1 MFGFCEEAMDVLSSR
16 RADFGDIRIV
26 RNRTQALGVRNGGTG
41 NVDDSETLGFGV
53 RVLLGGAWGFASS
66 GLLTRAE
73 VRRVSLL
80 AVKIARASATLM
92 ERRVKLAPEPAW
104 RDLWQTPFIK
114 DPFTVPVEK
123 KFRTLFEADRLM
135 RRDRRIK
142 SAAASMRFVREHQWH
157 ATTEGSRIE
166 QVLLSSGADCRATAV
181 DGAQVQERGYPCSH
195 GGQTLAMGYELIDQ
209 LDLPG
214 HAEKTAAEAVALLK
228 APDCPSGEMD
238 LITYGNQLALQ
249 IHESVG
255 HASELDR
262 VLGYEE
268 SYAGSS
274 FATTEKLGKFRYGS
288 PIVNL
293 VADATLP
300 GGLATAGYDDDGVK
314 AQRWHIV
321 KDGILSGYM
330 TNREFAP
337 RIGLGRSQGSCRAD
351 GFANIPI
358 TRICNL
364 SLMPG
369 SAGSMD
375 DLVRS
380 TKRGIIMENNKSW
393 SIDQRRLNFQF
404 GCEIGWLVENGKVK
418 KMVRNPTYQGITPR
432 FWGSCDA
439 ICGPGEWRLWGVA
452 NCGKGQP
459 GQTAM
464 MCHASSPAR
473 FRGVKVG
480 VKAG

>member
-1 MFGFCEEAMDVLSSR
+1 MFSFAKKAIEIADKHKV
-16 RADFGDIRIV
+16 DFGDIRIIETRRQTLSV
-26 RNRTQALGVRNGGTG
+26 KNGEIGSL
-41 NVDDSETLGFGV
+41 NDSVTLGFGV
-53 RVLLGGAWGFASS
+53 RILCDGAWGFASS
-66 GLLTRAE
+66 DVMTPGEIERVTR
-73 VRRVSLL
+73 L
-80 AVKIARASATLM
+80 ALCIAKASASLK
-92 ERRVKLAPEPAW
+92 EKKVCLAHEPAYQDFW
-104 RDLWQTPFIK
+104 STPFIT
-114 DPFTVPVEK
+114 DPFSVAAEK
-123 KFRTLFEADRLM
+123 KLDLLFAVDKVLRK
-135 RRDRRIK
+135 DARIR
-142 SAAASMRFVREHQWH
+142 SAVSSMLFIREHQWH
-157 ATTEGSRIE
+157 MTTEGSRIE
-166 QVLLSSGADCRATAV
+166 QVLLSSGAGYLAHAV
-181 DGAQVQERGYPCSH
+181 DKGESQARSYPSTH
-195 GGQTLAMGYELIDQ
+195 GGQTLSMGYELIES
-209 LDLPG
+209 LHLLEN
-214 HAEKTAAEAVALLK
+214 AERVRGEALALLT
-228 APDCPSGEMD
+228 APACPGGSKD

-330 TNREFAP
+330 TNREFCG
-337 RIGLGRSQGSCRAD
+337 RIGKNRSWGSCRAD
-351 GFANIPI
+351 GYSNIPI

-369 SAGSMD
+369 D
-375 DLVRS
+375 VKYEDIVKD
-380 TKRGIIMENNKSW
+380 TKDGVIMENNKSW
-393 SIDQRRLNFQF
+393 SIDQKRLNFQF
-404 GCEIGWLVENGKVK
+404 GCEIGWLVKNGKRTTMVK
-418 KMVRNPTYQGITPR
+418 NPTYQGITPE
-432 FWGSCDA
+432 FWNSCDA
-439 ICGPGEWRLWGVA
+439 IADDTSWRLWGVA

-464 MCHASSPAR
+464 MCHGNSPAR
-473 FRGVKVG
+473 FRKVKVG
-480 VKAG
+480 VKA